1 MNTLKINRM
10 NDFYFKYLLGSEQRK
25 HLTIQF
31 LNDVL
36 YENEETQIEDV
47 IFLDKDQDPD
57 FEHEKLSKLDILA
70 QTNRG
75 TQINIEVQ
83 VLKHSYLSERFLY
96 YWAGLYGSQL
106 KEKEQ
111 YTQLKPTISIILLDF
126 DYLPETAWHN
136 IYHICNDISKQRLTD
151 HFAMHFIEIKKFT
164 YRDIK
169 KLTKLGTWAAYF
181 SNCDEKEME
190 VLTMSNTVMKDVA
203 KAENAFTSDETMRYK
218 YMLREKAIRD
228 YYSGLD
234 DAKQE
239 GIEIGEKRGEKR
251 GRKLGIA
258 EGKELGIAQGREQG
272 LAQGREQGLAQG
284 REQGLVQGA
293 QQEKIANIIGMLRE
307 GIDISVIAKIT
318 SCSVAEIQQI
328 ANEQSRS

>member
-47 IFLDKDQDPD
+47 VFLDKDQDPD

-70 QTNRG
+70 QTNTG
-75 TQINIEVQ
+75 AQIDIEVQ

-164 YRDIK
+164 YSDIK

-203 KAENAFTSDETMRYK
+203 KAENAFTNDETMRYK

-239 GIEIGEKRGEKR
+239 GIEIGEKRGEER
-251 GRKLGIA
+251 GRKLGLA

-284 REQGLVQGA
+284 A
-293 QQEKIANIIGMLRE
+293 QQEKIANILGMLRE

-318 SCSVAEIQQI
+318 SCSVTEIQQI
-328 ANEQSRS
+328 ANEQS

>member
-31 LNDVL
+31 LNAVL

-47 IFLDKDQDPD
+47 LFLDKDQDPE
-57 FEHEKLSKLDILA
+57 FAHEKLSKLDILA
-70 QTNRG
+70 RTNTG
-75 TQINIEVQ
+75 MQIDIEVQ
-83 VLKHSYLSERFLY
+83 VLKHAYLSERFLY

-106 KEKEQ
+106 KEKDQ

-126 DYLPETAWHN
+126 VYLPETAWHN
-136 IYHICNDISKQRLTD
+136 VYHIYNDISKQRLTE
-151 HFAMHFIEIKKFT
+151 HFAMHFIEMKKFT
-164 YRDIK
+164 YSDIK

-181 SNCDEKEME
+181 SNCDTKEME
-190 VLTMSNTVMKDVA
+190 VLTMNNNVMKDVA
-203 KAENAFTSDETMRYK
+203 KAENAFTNDETMRYQ

-239 GIEIGEKRGEKR
+239 GIAIGEERGEER
-251 GRKLGIA
+251 GRKLG
-258 EGKELGIAQGREQG
+258 
-272 LAQGREQGLAQG
+272 LAQG
-284 REQGLVQGA
+284 V
-293 QQEKIANIIGMLRE
+293 QQEKMANILGMLRE
-307 GIDISVIAKIT
+307 GIDMAVIAKIT
-318 SCSVAEIQQI
+318 SCSIEEIQQI
-328 ANEQSRS
+328 ADKQLAE

>member
-47 IFLDKDQDPD
+47 VFLDKDQDPD

-75 TQINIEVQ
+75 TQIDIEVQ

-164 YRDIK
+164 YSDIK

-203 KAENAFTSDETMRYK
+203 KAENAFTNDETMRYK

-234 DAKQE
+234 DAKQA
-239 GIEIGEKRGEKR
+239 GIEIGEKRGEER
-251 GRKLGIA
+251 GRKMGI
-258 EGKELGIAQGREQG
+258 KQG
-272 LAQGREQGLAQG
+272 LEQGLAQG
-284 REQGLVQGA
+284 REQGLVQGREQGLA
-293 QQEKIANIIGMLRE
+293 QGREQGERQAIIGMLRHHWE
-307 GIDISVIAKIT
+307 PEYIAQILQCPIEKVERIAKE
-318 SCSVAEIQQI
+318 CQL
-328 ANEQSRS
+328 

>member
-31 LNDVL
+31 LNAVL

-47 IFLDKDQDPD
+47 SFLDKDQDPD
-57 FEHEKLSKLDILA
+57 FAHEKLSKLDILA
-70 QTNRG
+70 RTNTG
-75 TQINIEVQ
+75 MQIDIEVQ
-83 VLKHSYLSERFLY
+83 VLKHAYLSERFLY

-106 KEKEQ
+106 KEKDQ

-126 DYLPETAWHN
+126 VYLPETAWHN
-136 IYHICNDISKQRLTD
+136 VYHICNDISKQRLTE
-151 HFAMHFIEIKKFT
+151 HFAMHFIEMKKFT
-164 YRDIK
+164 YSDIK

-181 SNCDEKEME
+181 SNCDAKEME
-190 VLTMSNTVMKDVA
+190 VLTMNNNVMKDVA
-203 KAENAFTSDETMRYK
+203 KAENAFTNDETMRYQ

-239 GIEIGEKRGEKR
+239 GIAIGEERGEER
-251 GRKLGIA
+251 GRKLG
-258 EGKELGIAQGREQG
+258 
-272 LAQGREQGLAQG
+272 LAQG
-284 REQGLVQGA
+284 V
-293 QQEKIANIIGMLRE
+293 QQEKMANILGMLRE
-307 GIDISVIAKIT
+307 GIDMAVIAKIT
-318 SCSVAEIQQI
+318 SCSIEEIQQI
-328 ANEQSRS
+328 ANKQLAE

>member
-47 IFLDKDQDPD
+47 VFLDKDQDPD

-70 QTNRG
+70 QTNTG
-75 TQINIEVQ
+75 AQIDIEVQ

-164 YRDIK
+164 YSDIK

-190 VLTMSNTVMKDVA
+190 VLTMNNTVMKDVA

-234 DAKQE
+234 DARQE
-239 GIEIGEKRGEKR
+239 GVKQGLEQG
-251 GRKLGIA
+251 L
-258 EGKELGIAQGREQG
+258 AQGREEG

-284 REQGLVQGA
+284 REQGVAQGA
-293 QQEKIANIIGMLRE
+293 QQEKIANILGMLRE

-328 ANEQSRS
+328 ANKQFQSQ

>member
-36 YENEETQIEDV
+36 YENEETQITDV
-47 IFLDKDQDPD
+47 FFLDKDQDPD

-75 TQINIEVQ
+75 TQIDIEVQ

-164 YRDIK
+164 YSDIK

-239 GIEIGEKRGEKR
+239 GIAIGEKRGEER

-284 REQGLVQGA
+284 A
-293 QQEKIANIIGMLRE
+293 QQEKIANILGMLRE

-328 ANEQSRS
+328 ANKQS

>member
-31 LNDVL
+31 LNAVL

-47 IFLDKDQDPD
+47 SFLDKDQDPE
-57 FEHEKLSKLDILA
+57 FAHEKLSKLDILA
-70 QTNRG
+70 RTNTG
-75 TQINIEVQ
+75 MQIDIEVQ
-83 VLKHSYLSERFLY
+83 ILKHAYLSERFLY

-106 KEKEQ
+106 KEKDQ

-126 DYLPETAWHN
+126 VYLPETAWHN
-136 IYHICNDISKQRLTD
+136 VYHICNDISKQRLTE
-151 HFAMHFIEIKKFT
+151 HFAMHFIEMKKFT
-164 YRDIK
+164 YSDIK

-181 SNCDEKEME
+181 SNCDTKEME
-190 VLTMSNTVMKDVA
+190 VLTMNNNVMKDVA
-203 KAENAFTSDETMRYK
+203 KAENAFTNDETMRYQ

-239 GIEIGEKRGEKR
+239 GIAIGEERGEER
-251 GRKLGIA
+251 GRKLG
-258 EGKELGIAQGREQG
+258 
-272 LAQGREQGLAQG
+272 LAQG
-284 REQGLVQGA
+284 V
-293 QQEKIANIIGMLRE
+293 QQEKMANILGMLRE
-307 GIDISVIAKIT
+307 GIDMAVIAKIT
-318 SCSVAEIQQI
+318 SCSIEEIQQI
-328 ANEQSRS
+328 ADKQLAE

>member
-31 LNDVL
+31 LNAVL
-36 YENEETQIEDV
+36 YDNEETQITDV
-47 IFLDKDQDPD
+47 FFLDKDQDPH

-70 QTNRG
+70 QTNTG
-75 TQINIEVQ
+75 MQIDIEVQ
-83 VLKHSYLSERFLY
+83 VLKHAYLSERFLY

-111 YTQLKPTISIILLDF
+111 YTQLKPTVSIILLDF

-136 IYHICNDISKQRLTD
+136 LYHICNDISKQRLTD

-164 YRDIK
+164 YSDIK

-190 VLTMSNTVMKDVA
+190 VLAMNNTVMKDVE
-203 KAENAFTSDETMRYK
+203 KAEHAFTSDEAMRYK

-234 DAKQE
+234 EARKE
-239 GIEIGEKRGEKR
+239 GVQ
-251 GRKLGIA
+251 
-258 EGKELGIAQGREQG
+258 QGLEQG

-284 REQGLVQGA
+284 REQGLAQGA
-293 QQEKIANIIGMLRE
+293 QQEKAANIRGMLRE
-307 GIDISVIAKIT
+307 GLDVVLIAKIM
-318 SCSVAEIQQI
+318 SCSVAEIQHI
-328 ANEQSRS
+328 ANEQS

>member
-31 LNDVL
+31 LNAVL
-36 YENEETQIEDV
+36 YDNEETQITDV
-47 IFLDKDQDPD
+47 FFLDKDQDPH

-70 QTNRG
+70 QTNTG
-75 TQINIEVQ
+75 MQIDIEVQ
-83 VLKHSYLSERFLY
+83 VLKHAYLSERFLY

-111 YTQLKPTISIILLDF
+111 YTQLKPTVSIILLDF

-136 IYHICNDISKQRLTD
+136 LYHICNDISKQRLTD

-164 YRDIK
+164 YSDIK

-190 VLTMSNTVMKDVA
+190 VLAMNNTVMKDVE
-203 KAENAFTSDETMRYK
+203 KAEHAFTNDEAMRYK

-234 DAKQE
+234 EAKQE
-239 GIEIGEKRGEKR
+239 GIAIGEKRGEER
-251 GRKLGIA
+251 GHKLGIA
-258 EGKELGIAQGREQG
+258 EGKELG

-284 REQGLVQGA
+284 A
-293 QQEKIANIIGMLRE
+293 QQEKAANIRGMLRE
-307 GIDISVIAKIT
+307 GLDVALIAKIT
-318 SCSVAEIQQI
+318 SCSVAEIQHI
-328 ANEQSRS
+328 ANEHSQLQ

>member
-47 IFLDKDQDPD
+47 VFLDKDQDPD

-75 TQINIEVQ
+75 TQIDIEVQ

-164 YRDIK
+164 YSDIK

-203 KAENAFTSDETMRYK
+203 KAENAFTNDETMRYK

-239 GIEIGEKRGEKR
+239 GIAIGEKRGEER

-284 REQGLVQGA
+284 A
-293 QQEKIANIIGMLRE
+293 QQEKIANILGMLRE

-318 SCSVAEIQQI
+318 SCSVTEIQQI
-328 ANEQSRS
+328 ANEQS

>member
-36 YENEETQIEDV
+36 YENEETQIADV
-47 IFLDKDQDPD
+47 VFLDKDQDPD

-75 TQINIEVQ
+75 TQIDIEVQ

-239 GIEIGEKRGEKR
+239 GIAIGEKRGEER

-284 REQGLVQGA
+284 A
-293 QQEKIANIIGMLRE
+293 QQEKIANLLGMLRE

-318 SCSVAEIQQI
+318 SCSVTEIQQI
-328 ANEQSRS
+328 ANEQS

>member
-75 TQINIEVQ
+75 TQIDIEVQ

-164 YRDIK
+164 YSDIK

-203 KAENAFTSDETMRYK
+203 KAENAFTNDETMRYK

-239 GIEIGEKRGEKR
+239 GIEIGEKRGEER
-251 GRKLGIA
+251 GRKLGLA

-284 REQGLVQGA
+284 A
-293 QQEKIANIIGMLRE
+293 QQEKIANILGMLRE
-307 GIDISVIAKIT
+307 GLDISVIAKIT
-318 SCSVAEIQQI
+318 SCSVTEIQQI
-328 ANEQSRS
+328 ANEQS

>member
-31 LNDVL
+31 LNAVL
-36 YENEETQIEDV
+36 YDNEETQITDV
-47 IFLDKDQDPD
+47 FFLDKDQDPH
-57 FEHEKLSKLDILA
+57 FEHEKLSKLDILT
-70 QTNRG
+70 QTNTG
-75 TQINIEVQ
+75 MQIDIEVQ
-83 VLKHSYLSERFLY
+83 VLKHAYLSERFLY

-111 YTQLKPTISIILLDF
+111 YTQLKPTVSIILLDF

-136 IYHICNDISKQRLTD
+136 LYHICNDISKQRLTD

-164 YRDIK
+164 YSDIK

-190 VLTMSNTVMKDVA
+190 VLAMNNTVMKDVE
-203 KAENAFTSDETMRYK
+203 KAEHAFTSDEAMRYQ

-234 DAKQE
+234 EAKQE
-239 GIEIGEKRGEKR
+239 GIAIGEKRGEER
-251 GRKLGIA
+251 GHKLGIA
-258 EGKELGIAQGREQG
+258 EGKELGIAEGKELG

-284 REQGLVQGA
+284 REQ
-293 QQEKIANIIGMLRE
+293 EKTANIRGMLRE
-307 GIDISVIAKIT
+307 GLDVALIAKIM
-318 SCSVAEIQQI
+318 SCSVAEIQHI
-328 ANEQSRS
+328 ANEQS

>member
-31 LNDVL
+31 LNAVL
-36 YENEETQIEDV
+36 YDNEETQITDV
-47 IFLDKDQDPD
+47 FFLDKDQDPH

-70 QTNRG
+70 QTNTG
-75 TQINIEVQ
+75 MQIDIEVQ
-83 VLKHSYLSERFLY
+83 VLKHAYLSERFLY

-111 YTQLKPTISIILLDF
+111 YTQLKPTVSIILLDF

-136 IYHICNDISKQRLTD
+136 LYHICNDISKQRLTD

-164 YRDIK
+164 YSDIK

-190 VLTMSNTVMKDVA
+190 VLAMNNTVMKDVE
-203 KAENAFTSDETMRYK
+203 KAEHAFTSDEAMRYK

-234 DAKQE
+234 EAKQE
-239 GIEIGEKRGEKR
+239 GIAIGEKRGEER
-251 GRKLGIA
+251 GHKLGIA
-258 EGKELGIAQGREQG
+258 EGKEL
-272 LAQGREQGLAQG
+272 GLAQG

-307 GIDISVIAKIT
+307 GIDISIIAKIT
-318 SCSVAEIQQI
+318 SCSVTEIQRI
-328 ANEQSRS
+328 ANKQL

>member
-31 LNDVL
+31 LNAVL
-36 YENEETQIEDV
+36 YDNEETQITDV
-47 IFLDKDQDPD
+47 FFLDKDQDPH

-70 QTNRG
+70 QTNTG
-75 TQINIEVQ
+75 MQIDIEVQ
-83 VLKHSYLSERFLY
+83 VLKHAYLSERFLY

-111 YTQLKPTISIILLDF
+111 YTQLKPTVSIILLDF

-136 IYHICNDISKQRLTD
+136 LYHICNDISKQRLTD

-164 YRDIK
+164 YSDIK

-190 VLTMSNTVMKDVA
+190 VLAMNNTVMKDVE
-203 KAENAFTSDETMRYK
+203 KAEHAFTSDEAMRYK

-234 DAKQE
+234 EAKQE
-239 GIEIGEKRGEKR
+239 GIAIGEKRGEER
-251 GRKLGIA
+251 GHKLGIA
-258 EGKELGIAQGREQG
+258 EGKEL
-272 LAQGREQGLAQG
+272 GLAQG

-307 GIDISVIAKIT
+307 GIDIQVIARIT
-318 SCSVAEIQQI
+318 SYSIEDIQRI
-328 ANEQSRS
+328 AKGHF

>member
-31 LNDVL
+31 LNAVL
-36 YENEETQIEDV
+36 YENEETQITDV
-47 IFLDKDQDPD
+47 VFLNKDQDPD

-70 QTNRG
+70 QTN
-75 TQINIEVQ
+75 TDVQIDIEVQ

-126 DYLPETAWHN
+126 VYLPETAWHN
-136 IYHICNDISKQRLTD
+136 IYHICNDASKQRLTD

-164 YRDIK
+164 YSDIK

-190 VLTMSNTVMKDVA
+190 VLAMNNTVMKDVE
-203 KAENAFTSDETMRYK
+203 KAEHAFTSDEAMRYK

-234 DAKQE
+234 EAKQE
-239 GIEIGEKRGEKR
+239 GIAIGEKRGEER
-251 GRKLGIA
+251 GHKLGIA
-258 EGKELGIAQGREQG
+258 EGKEL
-272 LAQGREQGLAQG
+272 GLAQG

-307 GIDISVIAKIT
+307 GIDISIIAKIT
-318 SCSVAEIQQI
+318 SCSVAEIQHI
-328 ANEQSRS
+328 ANEQSQS

>member
-75 TQINIEVQ
+75 TQIDIEVQ

-164 YRDIK
+164 YSDIK

-328 ANEQSRS
+328 AHEQAQS

>member
-36 YENEETQIEDV
+36 YEKEETQIEDV
-47 IFLDKDQDPD
+47 VFLDKDQDPD

-75 TQINIEVQ
+75 TQIDIEVQ

-126 DYLPETAWHN
+126 DYLPEVAWHN

-151 HFAMHFIEIKKFT
+151 HFAMPFIEIKKFT
-164 YRDIK
+164 YHDVK

-239 GIEIGEKRGEKR
+239 GIEIGEKRGEER

-258 EGKELGIAQGREQG
+258 EGNELGIAQGREQG
-272 LAQGREQGLAQG
+272 LAQG
-284 REQGLVQGA
+284 A
-293 QQEKIANIIGMLRE
+293 QQEKIANILGMLRE

-318 SCSVAEIQQI
+318 SCSAAEIQQI
-328 ANEQSRS
+328 ANEQSQSQ

>member
-31 LNDVL
+31 LNAVL
-36 YENEETQIEDV
+36 YDNEETQITDV
-47 IFLDKDQDPD
+47 FFLDKDQDPH

-70 QTNRG
+70 QTNTG
-75 TQINIEVQ
+75 MQIDIEVQ
-83 VLKHSYLSERFLY
+83 VLKHAYLSERFLY

-111 YTQLKPTISIILLDF
+111 YTQLKPTVSIILLDF

-136 IYHICNDISKQRLTD
+136 LYHICNDISKQRLTD

-164 YRDIK
+164 YSDIK

-190 VLTMSNTVMKDVA
+190 VLAMNNTVMKDVE
-203 KAENAFTSDETMRYK
+203 KAEHAFTSDEAMRYK

-234 DAKQE
+234 EARQE
-239 GIEIGEKRGEKR
+239 GIAIGEKRGEER
-251 GRKLGIA
+251 GMKIGEVRGHELGIA
-258 EGKELGIAQGREQG
+258 EGKELG
-272 LAQGREQGLAQG
+272 LA
-284 REQGLVQGA
+284 QGA

-307 GIDISVIAKIT
+307 GIDIQVIARIT
-318 SCSVAEIQQI
+318 SYSIEDIQRI
-328 ANEQSRS
+328 AKGHF

>member
-31 LNDVL
+31 LNAVL
-36 YENEETQIEDV
+36 YDNEETQITDV
-47 IFLDKDQDPD
+47 FFLDKDQNPH

-70 QTNRG
+70 QTNTG
-75 TQINIEVQ
+75 MQIDIEVQ
-83 VLKHSYLSERFLY
+83 VLKHAYLSERFLY

-136 IYHICNDISKQRLTD
+136 LYHICNDISKQRLTD

-164 YRDIK
+164 YSDIK

-190 VLTMSNTVMKDVA
+190 VLAMNNTVMKDVE
-203 KAENAFTSDETMRYK
+203 KAEHAFTSDEAMRYQ

-228 YYSGLD
+228 YYSSLD
-234 DAKQE
+234 EARQE
-239 GIEIGEKRGEKR
+239 GVQQGLEQGLAQ
-251 GRKLGIA
+251 GREQGLV
-258 EGKELGIAQGREQG
+258 QGREQG

-284 REQGLVQGA
+284 REQGLAQGA

-307 GIDISVIAKIT
+307 GIDISIIAKIT
-318 SCSVAEIQQI
+318 SCSVAEIQHI
-328 ANEQSRS
+328 ANEQS

>member
-31 LNDVL
+31 LNAVL

-47 IFLDKDQDPD
+47 SFLDKDQDPE
-57 FEHEKLSKLDILA
+57 FAHEKLSKLDILA
-70 QTNRG
+70 RTNTG
-75 TQINIEVQ
+75 MQIDIEVQ
-83 VLKHSYLSERFLY
+83 ILKHAYLSERFLY

-106 KEKEQ
+106 KEKDQ

-126 DYLPETAWHN
+126 VYLPETAWHN
-136 IYHICNDISKQRLTD
+136 VYHICNDISKQRLTE
-151 HFAMHFIEIKKFT
+151 HFAMHFIEMKKFT
-164 YRDIK
+164 YSDIK

-181 SNCDEKEME
+181 SNCDAKEME
-190 VLTMSNTVMKDVA
+190 VLTMNNNVMKDVA
-203 KAENAFTSDETMRYK
+203 KAENAFTNDETMRYQ

-239 GIEIGEKRGEKR
+239 GIAIGEERGEER
-251 GRKLGIA
+251 GRKLG
-258 EGKELGIAQGREQG
+258 
-272 LAQGREQGLAQG
+272 LAQG
-284 REQGLVQGA
+284 V
-293 QQEKIANIIGMLRE
+293 QQEKMANILGMLRE
-307 GIDISVIAKIT
+307 GIDMAVIAKIT
-318 SCSVAEIQQI
+318 SCSIEEIQQI
-328 ANEQSRS
+328 ADKQLAE

>member
-47 IFLDKDQDPD
+47 VFLDKDQDPD

-75 TQINIEVQ
+75 TQIDIEVQ

-164 YRDIK
+164 YSDIK

-234 DAKQE
+234 DAKQA
-239 GIEIGEKRGEKR
+239 GIEIGEKRGEER
-251 GRKLGIA
+251 GRKMGIKQGL
-258 EGKELGIAQGREQG
+258 EQGLAQGREQG

-284 REQGLVQGA
+284 REQGLAQGV
-293 QQEKIANIIGMLRE
+293 QQEKIANILGMLRE

-328 ANEQSRS
+328 ANEQS

>member
-31 LNDVL
+31 LNAVL
-36 YENEETQIEDV
+36 YENEEMQITDV
-47 IFLDKDQDPD
+47 FFLDKDQDPH

-70 QTNRG
+70 QTNTG
-75 TQINIEVQ
+75 MQIDIEVQ
-83 VLKHSYLSERFLY
+83 VLKHAYLSERFLY

-111 YTQLKPTISIILLDF
+111 YTQLKPTVSIILLDF

-136 IYHICNDISKQRLTD
+136 LYHICNDVSKQRLTD

-164 YRDIK
+164 YSDIK

-190 VLTMSNTVMKDVA
+190 VLAMNNTVMKDVE
-203 KAENAFTSDETMRYK
+203 KAEHAFTSDEAMRYQ

-234 DAKQE
+234 EAKQE
-239 GIEIGEKRGEKR
+239 GIAIGEKRGEER
-251 GRKLGIA
+251 GHKLGIA
-258 EGKELGIAQGREQG
+258 EGKELG

-284 REQGLVQGA
+284 REQ
-293 QQEKIANIIGMLRE
+293 EKTANIRGMLRE
-307 GIDISVIAKIT
+307 GLDVALIAKIM
-318 SCSVAEIQQI
+318 SCSVAEIQHI
-328 ANEQSRS
+328 ANEQS